1 MIISRRRRPYFLALL
16 VLLTIGAV
24 FVSDHLQE
32 RALHAL
38 PYGFQKFS
46 LSDPLPTCARWKEN
60 MPATREARAYR
71 LYIEARKVWRSKIEW
86 QLTRDEATRILVDV
100 TQAAKQGDWG
110 ARALL
115 AHFYLEGLGPLESNN
130 VLNPDPYKA
139 VEIAR
144 TAAEAR
150 QPWGLYDLGVAYE
163 HGYGGAH
170 YDLDL
175 AWAYYLQAAKLGSPE
190 AQMALAQA
198 YREAGREEDEKAMLQ
213 CAYQQGHGP
222 AAYELAL
229 TAGVSKQYRDAILLY
244 QEGVKFGSIDCARDL
259 EVMFSDGYWGKGSD
273 EEKAILRSLG
283 VEVDPDRK
291 KRYTEIYDALQINP
305 DLKLSRLDQVLPLPP
320 LKLPAWLG
328 VSSAM
333 TPESNDPPA
342 Y

>member
-1 MIISRRRRPYFLALL
+1 MNILRIRWKYFFALL
-16 VLLTIGAV
+16 GLLIVGAFFLNDYV
-24 FVSDHLQE
+24 QE

-38 PYGFQKFS
+38 PYGFKKFS
-46 LSDPLPTCARWKEN
+46 LSDPLPPCARWKEN
-60 MPATREARAYR
+60 MPATREPRTYR
-71 LYIEARKVWRSKIEW
+71 LYIEARKLWRSKIEW
-86 QLTRDEATRILVDV
+86 QLTRDEAIRILADV
-100 TQAAKQGDWG
+100 TNAADQGDWG

-144 TAAEAR
+144 MAAEAR

-163 HGYGGAH
+163 YGYGGAH

-175 AWAYYLQAAKLGSPE
+175 AWAYYLRAAELGSPE
-190 AQMALAQA
+190 AQMALAEA
-198 YREAGREEDEKAMLQ
+198 YREAGREGDRAAMLR
-213 CAYQQGHGP
+213 CAYRQGHGP
-222 AAYELAL
+222 AAYALAL
-229 TAGVSKQYRDAILLY
+229 TAGATHRHQEAIFLY

-259 EVMFSDGYWGKGSD
+259 EIMFSQWYWGRGSD
-273 EEKAILRSLG
+273 KKKETLNSLG
-283 VEVDPDRK
+283 IAVDQERQ
-291 KRYTEIYDALQINP
+291 KRYIEIYDALQINP

-320 LKLPAWLG
+320 AKLPVWLG

-333 TPESNDPPA
+333 TPESNDAPS